1 MMIERIINACSFLH
15 AIEFANGRRLISR
28 KKFKDKLI
36 EMVTNLVTEEDY
48 PTLVDELA
56 LPDLSE
62 EEAIEEVVEIYLDGY
77 NSRWYHD
84 VMEEELSEL
93 GVAFSV

>member
-1 MMIERIINACSFLH
+1 MMITRILNACSFLH

-28 KKFKDKLI
+28 KRFKDKLI
-36 EMVTNLVTEEDY
+36 EMVENLVTDEDF
-48 PTLVDELA
+48 PTLVDELCV
-56 LPDLSE
+56 PDFSE
-62 EEAIEEVVEIYLDGY
+62 EEVIEEAVELYLDGY